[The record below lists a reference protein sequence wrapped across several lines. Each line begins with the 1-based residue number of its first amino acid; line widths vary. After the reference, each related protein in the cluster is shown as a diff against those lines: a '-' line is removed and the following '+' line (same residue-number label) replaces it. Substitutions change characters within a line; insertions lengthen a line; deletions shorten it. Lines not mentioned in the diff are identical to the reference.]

1 MTKTPI
7 LRFKRPAP
15 KAWTED
21 HILKTFD
28 SAACVAPLISASD
41 FVDLCLQSLPPR
53 SDGKRDIRRQMI
65 VRGLRTMLAKG
76 RWPKTVRIDGDSLVF
91 T

>member
-53 SDGKRDIRRQMI
+53 SDGKRDIRRQSVQRAI
-65 VRGLRTMLAKG
+65 ISLAKRKDAPISIERG
-76 RWPKTVRIDGDSLVF
+76 RVIICV
-91 T
+91 